1 MQIVIDIPE
10 EVKEAFDNASK
21 DDIDCSFYDY
31 NSVIGKAIRNGT
43 ALPKGHGRLVDV
55 SDLLIS
61 LMKYIDGDKSLGQCI
76 DDTPTV
82 IEAEGEE

>member
-1 MQIVIDIPE
+1 MKIVIDIPDDE
-10 EVKEAFDNASK
+10 YKILMEAEG
-21 DDIDCSFYDY
+21 SFRTRP
-31 NSVIGKAIRNGT
+31 VMHIQNGT

-61 LMKYIDGDKSLGQCI
+61 LMKYMDGDKSLGQCI

-82 IEAEGEE
+82 IEASELRE